1 MLLPLNSKELLPIM
15 RILIITLMEN
25 FHSIFNKL
33 ELLEITP
40 QPQLILKLSTGEETI
55 LFKKVLL
62 LELPIMD
69 GHHQIILTGI

>member
-1 MLLPLNSKELLPIM
+1 
-15 RILIITLMEN
+15 MEN

-55 LFKKVLL
+55 LFKKVQP